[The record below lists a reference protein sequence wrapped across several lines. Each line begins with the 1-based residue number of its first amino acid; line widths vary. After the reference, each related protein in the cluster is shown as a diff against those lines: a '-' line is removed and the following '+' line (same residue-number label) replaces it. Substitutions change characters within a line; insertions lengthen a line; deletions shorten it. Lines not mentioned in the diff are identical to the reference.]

1 METATGGRRRTELL
15 RDAGVAL
22 AVLLGT
28 YALGTL
34 GFPPGYFLVAA
45 ADAFQAAWP
54 GAAPTFDIA
63 LAVVC
68 VALAAIAAV
77 VASLARAY
85 RDAPTE
91 RWWAG
96 GVGGALGALGALAVG
111 FAVAFLLGANVGP
124 TFVAAVTAAAL
135 LAAGVAVLRR

>member
-1 METATGGRRRTELL
+1 MGTATGERRRTEPL
-15 RDAGVAL
+15 RDASVAL

-28 YALGTL
+28 YALSTF

-54 GAAPTFDIA
+54 GSAPSFDAA

-68 VALAAIAAV
+68 VALAVIATG
-77 VASLARAY
+77 VASLARAH
-85 RDAPTE
+85 RDASTE

-96 GVGGALGALGALAVG
+96 GVGGALGALGALTVG

-124 TFVAAVTAAAL
+124 TFVATVTAVAL
-135 LAAGVAVLRR
+135 LAAGVAVLRE